1 MFRITQRS
9 RWLGSIAAMALVAA
23 MASNAAPAQE
33 PDAGTFTLG
42 EVTVTARRFADTPG
56 DTRIDQQEIW
66 RFDTN
71 SLDQVVKLVP
81 GVTATFDGNGRRNE
95 RDIFIR
101 GFGRLQVPLSIDGV
115 RIYLPAD
122 NRLDFNRFLTP
133 DLAAIQ
139 IQKGYVPVSNGWLER
154 VRACGYATRP
164 LLRTSERELSRAR
177 RLAPVGRLPAHV
189 D

>member
-1 MFRITQRS
+1 
-9 RWLGSIAAMALVAA
+9 LGSIAAMALVAA

-33 PDAGTFTLG
+33 PDAGT
-42 EVTVTARRFADTPG
+42 PG
-56 DTRIDQQEIW
+56 DTRIDKQEIW

-71 SLDQVVKLVP
+71 SLDQVVKLIP

-122 NRLDFNRFLTP
+122 NRLDFSRFLTP

-154 VRACGYATRP
+154 VRAYGYATRP

-177 RLAPVGRLPAHV
+177 RFRLEGLAHQCQDRLPTQRYG
-189 D
+189 